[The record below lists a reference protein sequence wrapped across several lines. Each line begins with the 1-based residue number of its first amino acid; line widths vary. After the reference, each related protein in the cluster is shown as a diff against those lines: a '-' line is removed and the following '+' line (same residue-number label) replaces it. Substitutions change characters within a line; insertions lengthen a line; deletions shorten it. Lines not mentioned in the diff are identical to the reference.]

1 MSWQRIS
8 AEDASRLISEKDP
21 VIVDV
26 RDEHAYRAGHIPG
39 AVRLDGSSSA
49 EFVEIHDKHRPVL
62 VCCYHGHSS
71 QGAAAWLA
79 TRGFQEVYSLDGG
92 FEMWRWNHPVE
103 S

>member
-8 AEDASRLISEKDP
+8 LEDGARLLQERDP
-21 VIVDV
+21 VVVDV
-26 RDEHAYRAGHIPG
+26 RDERSYEAGRIPG
-39 AVRLDGSSSA
+39 AVRLDGQSA
-49 EFVEIHDKHRPVL
+49 ADFVEQNDKQRPVL
-62 VCCYHGHSS
+62 VCCYHGNSS

-92 FEMWRWNHPVE
+92 FEAWRWNHPVE

>member
-8 AEDASRLISEKDP
+8 PEDAARLIQERDP
-21 VIVDV
+21 VVVDV
-26 RDEHAYRAGHIPG
+26 RDPGAFQAGHIPG
-39 AVRLDGSSSA
+39 ALHLDGASSA
-49 EFVEIHDKHRPVL
+49 DFVEQHDKFRPVL

-92 FEMWRWNHPVE
+92 FETWRWNFPVE
-103 S
+103 T

>member
-1 MSWQRIS
+1 MSWDRIS
-8 AEDASRLISEKDP
+8 PEKAAVLIRERDP

-26 RDEHAYRAGHIPG
+26 RDEAAFRGGRIPG
-39 AVRLDGSSSA
+39 AIRLDGASSA
-49 EFVEIHDKHRPVL
+49 DFVEQHDKHRPVL

-92 FEMWRWNHPVE
+92 FEVWRWNFPVE
-103 S
+103 T

>member
-8 AEDASRLISEKDP
+8 PEAAATLLQERQP
-21 VIVDV
+21 VVVDV
-26 RDEHAYRAGHIPG
+26 RDEGAFVAGHIPG
-39 AVRLDGSSSA
+39 AVRLDGNSSA
-49 EFVEIHDKHRPVL
+49 DFVEQHDKHRPLL

-92 FEMWRWNHPVE
+92 FEVWRLNYPVE